1 MMDVKSTK
9 FILTSSEFVFVAFLF
24 ILILSVSG
32 YFAHLDPDWHHD
44 GILFKPAVDVASGKS
59 LFRETF
65 TQYGALTT
73 YLQGAA
79 VALFGKH
86 LIVLR
91 IEAALFLALT
101 GALLYIICSQIVQK
115 YAAILPTLVWLFMA
129 HYSISSLLPWSSIF
143 SLFFVILGGW
153 LLIKIGRAHV

>member
-1 MMDVKSTK
+1 MKSLK
-9 FILTSSEFVFVAFLF
+9 VVPPCSIAALNI
-24 ILILSVSG
+24 ILIFSVSG

-79 VALFGKH
+79 VAFPTRQASDIDDFNISTFLENNQIISFN
-86 LIVLR
+86 LIV
-91 IEAALFLALT
+91 EFLD
-101 GALLYIICSQIVQK
+101 SDE
-115 YAAILPTLVWLFMA
+115 
-129 HYSISSLLPWSSIF
+129 
-143 SLFFVILGGW
+143 
-153 LLIKIGRAHV
+153 